1 MNVSRLPIFMVLAC
15 LALTPCCRKRQQFE
29 YAKKNK
35 LSRRKIE
42 TAPATPPTSTE
53 GVAAVLQPTAPA
65 AMLDF
70 TKTPTLIKKSP
81 EKELPPEQPTIPAL
95 DHFLTTTHQTKE
107 PIIPKKMVENDP
119 MSLDFD
125 VENQTGKTVYASCFV
140 YMRKNVFSRWRWF
153 KTDVYK
159 IDDNQSATVNVETVA
174 DQDDRQHVFG
184 MLGVFNTQLEAE
196 EATYELTDERHILD
210 LDLLAKLDGKKV
222 TITVEQYGFKE
233 PFYDYD
239 FVKKN
244 EARKDVPELDFYVL
258 NNTGK
263 SLYVCGFIYEKKA
276 KGKWIAAIE
285 DKDDMSVWRF
295 DKTEVL
301 LVKPNEKVF
310 IDVDTILSERD
321 RAYVRGYLAVF
332 EEDEQQQALEATFEL
347 LESKNKLNVGDL
359 VKIRQKTVVLDIK
372 RYGISNDFIQ
382 YRVKPIRR
390 IDMTKIP
397 K

>member
-1 MNVSRLPIFMVLAC
+1 MVLTC

-35 LSRRKIE
+35 LSRRKVE
-42 TAPATPPTSTE
+42 TAPATPPTATE
-53 GVAAVLQPTAPA
+53 GVTAVLEPTTEM

-81 EKELPPEQPTIPAL
+81 EKEVPIEQPSMPTL

-107 PIIPKKMVENDP
+107 KITPKKTLENDP

-125 VENQTGKTVYASCFV
+125 VENQTGKTVYTSCFV

-153 KTDVYK
+153 KTEVYK
-159 IDDNQSATVNVETVA
+159 IDDNQSATVKIETVA

-196 EATYELTDERHILD
+196 EATYELTNERHILD

-285 DKDDMSVWRF
+285 DKDDMSIWRF

-321 RAYVRGYLAVF
+321 RTYVRGYLAVF
-332 EEDEQQQALEATFEL
+332 EEDEHQQALEATFEL
-347 LESKNKLNVGDL
+347 LESKNKLNLGDL

-382 YRVKPIRR
+382 YTVKPIRR